1 MVSQGI
7 KMRNYR
13 FVFEYLKEAYTI
25 SLSKRTGTTYTPKI
39 RVKVGKLGFPLI
51 IPGKLRQLMME
62 NRLVYI
68 AVMTILCLHRIV
80 PYWPKV
86 SFSTI
91 TDSFSGTAESFSKL
105 AITKTKYMLCRF
117 SKSKLGISLSRYPI
131 AFLELNSSSPNS
143 KIS

>member
-1 MVSQGI
+1 MILVWALMLDEHKAQLWILVNRIHKMMLSQGQ

-62 NRLVYI
+62 SRLVYI

-80 PYWPKV
+80 PY
-86 SFSTI
+86 
-91 TDSFSGTAESFSKL
+91 
-105 AITKTKYMLCRF
+105 
-117 SKSKLGISLSRYPI
+117 
-131 AFLELNSSSPNS
+131 
-143 KIS
+143 